1 MDDKF
6 VEEFQFENMIWKK
19 KKLEIKQKNPK
30 RLHLQVSSLTRRL

>member
-19 KKLEIKQKNPK
+19 KKLEIKQKKNQK
-30 RLHLQVSSLTRRL
+30 GFIYK

>member
-19 KKLEIKQKNPK
+19 KKLEK
-30 RLHLQVSSLTRRL
+30 SSKKPHKGFIYK